1 MHLSKLTVRWWPRPL
16 AVPLNRRSNERPNS
30 LSPLLTRRICRDSFT
45 SVSVFLAS
53 RFEESS
59 DFVMYVGESEI
70 VDAVRGSFL
79 SVKGEVGD
87 SCFVARNQVK
97 TSGNIKNENPD
108 ENVSEDFI
116 PHCRHSKC

>member
-1 MHLSKLTVRWWPRPL
+1 
-16 AVPLNRRSNERPNS
+16 
-30 LSPLLTRRICRDSFT
+30 
-45 SVSVFLAS
+45 
-53 RFEESS
+53 
-59 DFVMYVGESEI
+59 MYVGESEI